1 MMEKVYPKT
10 ERLGVIFWDM
20 NGLKKIN
27 DTMGHEY
34 GDFAISA
41 IAASIM
47 ENLPG
52 DTRAYRIGGDEF
64 VMIMRGADEK
74 VVAKKI
80 RDWKQILKALKGNSE
95 YEISVSVG
103 YAYGE
108 GKDLDAIIH
117 EADQRMYENKRL
129 IHEEKDK
136 ATRQDVL

>member
-1 MMEKVYPKT
+1 MIYWDINYLKT
-10 ERLGVIFWDM
+10 L
-20 NGLKKIN
+20 N
-27 DTMGHEY
+27 DTVGHEA
-34 GDFAISA
+34 GDQLILTVAE
-41 IAASIM
+41 SIRNVCN
-47 ENLPG
+47 ES
-52 DTRAYRIGGDEF
+52 DSAYRIGGDEF

>member
-1 MMEKVYPKT
+1 MIYWDINYLKT
-10 ERLGVIFWDM
+10 L
-20 NGLKKIN
+20 N
-27 DTMGHEY
+27 DTVGHEA
-34 GDFAISA
+34 GDQLILTVAE
-41 IAASIM
+41 SIRNVCN
-47 ENLPG
+47 EV
-52 DTRAYRIGGDEF
+52 DSAYRIGGDEF

>member
-1 MMEKVYPKT
+1 MIYWDINYLKT
-10 ERLGVIFWDM
+10 L
-20 NGLKKIN
+20 N
-27 DTMGHEY
+27 DTVGHEA
-34 GDFAISA
+34 GDQLILTVAE
-41 IAASIM
+41 SIRNVCN
-47 ENLPG
+47 EA
-52 DTRAYRIGGDEF
+52 DSAYRIGGDEF

-80 RDWKQILKALKGNSE
+80 REWKQILKALKGNSE

-117 EADQRMYENKRL
+117 EADQRMYESKRL

>member
-1 MMEKVYPKT
+1 MIYWDINYLKT
-10 ERLGVIFWDM
+10 L
-20 NGLKKIN
+20 N
-27 DTMGHEY
+27 DIVGHEA
-34 GDFAISA
+34 GDQLILTVAE
-41 IAASIM
+41 SIRNVCN
-47 ENLPG
+47 EA
-52 DTRAYRIGGDEF
+52 DSAYRIGGDEF

-80 RDWKQILKALKGNSE
+80 REWKQILKALKGNSE

-117 EADQRMYENKRL
+117 EADQRMYESKRL